1 MDLSPD
7 RGLDTSREDFRR
19 CRAEAWDFEAMTEA
33 VCQSP
38 VAQNVD
44 EENGISVR
52 SEIDVEFYL
61 EIYSCWWLVGSEDA
75 GLGGGNCG
83 TW

>member
-1 MDLSPD
+1 
-7 RGLDTSREDFRR
+7 
-19 CRAEAWDFEAMTEA
+19 MTEA